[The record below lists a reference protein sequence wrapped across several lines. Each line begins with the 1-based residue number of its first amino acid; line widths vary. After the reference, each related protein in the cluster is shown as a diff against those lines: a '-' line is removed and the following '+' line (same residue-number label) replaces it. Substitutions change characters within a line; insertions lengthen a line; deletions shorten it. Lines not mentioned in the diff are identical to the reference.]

1 VFISGVFL
9 LILGLIGLVFTVVPP
24 VEEARLGALGVAVGC
39 GLSGLLLVYLDA
51 PSKREKPPAGS
62 VRGKATI
69 LDATGTTGSVSGYQM
84 VELTLEVSPKGGG
97 VPFQVKRKFS
107 TGRLGRIEQGRK
119 IDVFYDP
126 ADPKKIDLA

>member
-51 PSKREKPPAGS
+51 PSKREKPPAGT
-62 VRGKATI
+62 VKGKATI

>member
-69 LDATGTTGSVSGYQM
+69 LDAAGTTGSVSGYQM

-126 ADPKKIDLA
+126 ADPKKVDLA